1 MESKNIFQEASIFE
15 ALFQSIT
22 DYVVAINKNYQII
35 MVNDLFK
42 SHFGMD
48 IDNYCYKIWK
58 NREEKCD
65 SCSVERSFQDG
76 QPHWGKEDVV
86 REDGKTV
93 HVLTKSIPIK
103 DGRGEIM
110 YVLQT
115 ANDPTLKKNFQ
126 AALNKIS
133 GNLEIAVTERLKL
146 LEQSEEKYRTIFERS
161 HDAIILTDA
170 KADILE
176 INPAALRI
184 MGFKAKNRLAPGS
197 ALALFEDPEKLLTF
211 QRKLFREGF
220 VTEFEARL
228 LRKDGTA
235 FDALIT
241 SSVIPD
247 IIRQV
252 TGYVMIIRDITKRK
266 KVLKE
271 IEKQNIRLAALNAV
285 STTVSSSLDLN
296 EVLGSTI
303 EKMVDILEPNSV
315 RIYLL
320 DEEREF
326 LTLAA
331 HKGVSEKFIRKDH
344 VVRRR
349 VGDGLLGIT
358 AMTGK
363 IEVVDNLLRSN
374 APYVNFLIEEG
385 LRSTIYV
392 PLVAKGETVGAMCVS
407 SRSAFKFEP
416 DFVEF
421 LTAIGNQIG
430 VAVHNAELYENI
442 KKAYQGLKDAQE
454 QVIRTEKLASLGKLS
469 ATIAH
474 EINNPLSAVLNYIR
488 LMIKLINLGRFTPE
502 RLKDISRYLATME
515 SETANCGEVVKNLL
529 AFSRQSATNISANSV
544 EEIIDRTLKLIA
556 HDLELREI
564 EIKKEIEPDL
574 PRVLCDFRQIQQALL
589 NLLSNASEAIGKR
602 GTIWLTSGR
611 SKEGNSIE
619 ITISDTGCG
628 IPEEDLKNIFEP
640 FFTTKG
646 EGKGVGLGLSVVY
659 GIITNH
665 NGSIEVK
672 SEPEKGSSFKIRLPA
687 AV

>member
-15 ALFQSIT
+15 ALFQGIT

-48 IDNYCYKIWK
+48 TDNYCYKIWK

-65 SCSVERSFQDG
+65 SCSVERAFQDG
-76 QPHWGKEDVV
+76 QPHWGDEEVV

-184 MGFKAKNRLAPGS
+184 MGFKARDRLAPGS

-211 QRKLFREGF
+211 QRRLFREGF

-252 TGYVMIIRDITKRK
+252 TGYVILIRDITRRKR
-266 KVLKE
+266 VLKE

-303 EKMVDILEPNSV
+303 EQMLDILEPNSV

-474 EINNPLSAVLNYIR
+474 EINNPLAAVLNYIR
-488 LMIKLINLGRFTPE
+488 LMIKLINLDRFTPE

-556 HDLELREI
+556 HDL
-564 EIKKEIEPDL
+564 
-574 PRVLCDFRQIQQALL
+574 
-589 NLLSNASEAIGKR
+589 
-602 GTIWLTSGR
+602 
-611 SKEGNSIE
+611 
-619 ITISDTGCG
+619 
-628 IPEEDLKNIFEP
+628 
-640 FFTTKG
+640 
-646 EGKGVGLGLSVVY
+646 
-659 GIITNH
+659 
-665 NGSIEVK
+665 
-672 SEPEKGSSFKIRLPA
+672 
-687 AV
+687 

>member
-15 ALFQSIT
+15 ALFQGIT

-48 IDNYCYKIWK
+48 TDNYCYKIWK

-184 MGFKAKNRLAPGS
+184 MGFKARDRLAPGS

-252 TGYVMIIRDITKRK
+252 TGYVILIRDITRRKR
-266 KVLKE
+266 VLKE

-296 EVLGSTI
+296 KVLGSTI
-303 EKMVDILEPNSV
+303 EQMLDILEPKSV

-320 DEEREF
+320 DEERKF

-374 APYVNFLIEEG
+374 APYVDFLIEEG

-407 SRSAFKFEP
+407 SRSPFKFEP

-474 EINNPLSAVLNYIR
+474 EINNPLAAVLNYIR

-529 AFSRQSATNISANSV
+529 AFSRQSTTHIEANSI
-544 EEIIDRTLKLIA
+544 EEIIDRTLKLIT
-556 HDLELREI
+556 HDLQLREI
-564 EIKKEIEPDL
+564 HVTREIEPDL

-602 GTIWLTSGR
+602 GTIRLTSGH
-611 SKEGNSIE
+611 SKEGNSID

-628 IPEEDLKNIFEP
+628 IPHEALQNIFEP

-672 SEPEKGSSFKIRLPA
+672 SEPEKGSTFKIRLPA